1 MNMLFNFDEEL
12 EKFKK
17 ERWTFE
23 KLKQEMAKK
32 EVKTVNEALKEYK
45 NKVQKSAEK
54 VDKGFNGFLFETF
67 LKQCKI
73 SEEEF
78 NNFPEYKQ
86 ELIRAEFE
94 QRKWK

>member
-1 MNMLFNFDEEL
+1 MAFNFDYEL
-12 EKFKK
+12 EQLNKARK
-17 ERWTFE
+17 ELEENAKRID
-23 KLKQEMAKK
+23 KLF
-32 EVKTVNEALKEYK
+32 
-45 NKVQKSAEK
+45 
-54 VDKGFNGFLFETF
+54 DGFLFETF

-78 NNFPEYKQ
+78 DNFPEEKQ